1 MKNDWVWRKVFERYI
16 TILNVLVDIIGV
28 LFFQLVSII
37 EKLDSKF
44 ESFSTEKLKILNNT
58 LIRYVHLFILNYPL
72 QYAKRLVT
80 YLQGKQQGRCVVWII
95 SWALQIHSNTGVPH
109 GTNQLVQKGWI
120 EADDTALQKI
130 YEIWYSFCILGKS
143 SARPFEVKQLHFHRF
158 CS

>member
-1 MKNDWVWRKVFERYI
+1 MVDLLKWSNFPFLDPAPKEAKIICFSFQTMKNDWVWRKVFERYI

-109 GTNQLVQKGWI
+109 GTNQLV
-120 EADDTALQKI
+120 
-130 YEIWYSFCILGKS
+130 
-143 SARPFEVKQLHFHRF
+143 
-158 CS
+158 